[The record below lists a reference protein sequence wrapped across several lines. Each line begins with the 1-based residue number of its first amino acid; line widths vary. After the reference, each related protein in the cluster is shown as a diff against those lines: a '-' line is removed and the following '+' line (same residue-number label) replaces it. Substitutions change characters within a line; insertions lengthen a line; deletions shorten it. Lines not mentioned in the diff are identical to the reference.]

1 MVARASRGRNATPRR
16 RRPCRIRGRGY
27 ADVVVDRAE
36 RSGKRR
42 RPSSPEDAAGL
53 LDTGEVMARTGL
65 SRQVLYQYT
74 AMGLIKDAGTTPA
87 GSRLYAKDVLRHL
100 HLIKELKETGYT
112 LKEIK
117 EIFGARLRGGAPGE
131 G

>member
-1 MVARASRGRNATPRR
+1 M
-16 RRPCRIRGRGY
+16 
-27 ADVVVDRAE
+27 VDRVGG
-36 RSGKRR
+36 SGKRR
-42 RPSSPEDAAGL
+42 RDEVNRPGVLA
-53 LDTGEVMARTGL
+53 TGEVMARTGL

-87 GSRLYAKDVLRHL
+87 GSRLYPEEVLRHL

-117 EIFGARLRGGAPGE
+117 EIFGARLRGD
-131 G
+131 